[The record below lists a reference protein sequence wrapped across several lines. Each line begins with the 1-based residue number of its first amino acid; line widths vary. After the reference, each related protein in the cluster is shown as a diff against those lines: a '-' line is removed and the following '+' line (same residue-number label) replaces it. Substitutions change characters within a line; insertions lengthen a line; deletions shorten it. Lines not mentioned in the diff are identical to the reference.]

1 LQLKL
6 TFICARKYLKLRILF
21 FNCAHSALNRGMPT
35 NTVFA
40 APTAAMVE
48 KRNEKV
54 NIQFFAKKLTLK
66 WII

>member
-1 LQLKL
+1 
-6 TFICARKYLKLRILF
+6 
-21 FNCAHSALNRGMPT
+21 MPT